1 MRTRLRTTN
10 SFNDYNTSFVKN
22 LSSGPIINAA
32 INDAALF
39 EEETTTTV
47 ISRTTLTPTTT
58 TQKAQPR
65 VQGISHFL
73 GLWKRCFRRC
83 EDQLECSRPA
93 DSWSNKICQNW
104 DLPAATKSFNFEDD
118 FIFPVFTEIRMARVA
133 IGIGIGL
140 ILCSV
145 CCLPLGKFK
154 VNAEKVSEKLT
165 NFHQDVFIAIPYS
178 I

>member
-1 MRTRLRTTN
+1 MQ
-10 SFNDYNTSFVKN
+10 D
-22 LSSGPIINAA
+22 LSSDSMINAA

-154 VNAEKVSEKLT
+154 VKAEKVSEQLT
-165 NFHQDVFIAIPYS
+165 NFH
-178 I
+178 